1 MKKALVTGIS
11 GQDGSYLA
19 EFLLSMGYEV
29 HGLVRRSSTLTR
41 QRLDHLQGKR
51 GFKLHYGDLGD
62 PVSLHT
68 LIHRLVPNEIYN
80 LAAQSHVRVSFDQ
93 PFYTGQVTGLG
104 STAIL
109 EAVRSAAPEARFYQA
124 SSSEMFG
131 ATPPPQDEQSLFH
144 PRSPYG
150 VAKLYSHWMTKN
162 YREAYGLFMVSGILF
177 NHESPRRGENFVTRK
192 IAKAAAS
199 IQRGTQETVSLGNL
213 DAKRDWGYAPEFVVG
228 MWKMLQA
235 DHPKDFVLATG
246 QSITVREFL
255 AAAFSEVGKNWESH
269 LHTDGELFRPTEVDF
284 LKGHPRQ
291 AWDKLN
297 WRARLAGSEL
307 AKLMVRHEIDALNA
321 PGGFLVD
328 RVDWDDVANSVTI

>member
-1 MKKALVTGIS
+1 MKIALVTGVS

-19 EFLLSMGYEV
+19 EFLLSLGYEV

-41 QRLDHLQGKR
+41 QRLDHLQGKD

-62 PVSLHT
+62 PVSLHS
-68 LIHRLVPNEIYN
+68 LIFRLRPNEIYN
-80 LAAQSHVRVSFDQ
+80 LAAQSHVKVSFDQ

-131 ATPPPQDEQSLFH
+131 ATPPPQGEQSVFY

-150 VAKLYSHWMTKN
+150 IAKLYSHWMTKN

-199 IQRGTQETVSLGNL
+199 IQLGTQETLTLGNL
-213 DAKRDWGYAPEFVVG
+213 DAKRDWGYAPEYIVG

-235 DHPKDFVLATG
+235 DNPKDFVLATG
-246 QSITVREFL
+246 QSFTVREFL
-255 AAAFSEVGKNWESH
+255 TAAFSVVGKNWEQH
-269 LHTDGELFRPTEVDF
+269 VQTDSGLFRPTEVDF
-284 LKGHPRQ
+284 LEGEPSQ
-291 AWDKLN
+291 AREKLN
-297 WRARLAGSEL
+297 WTARVAGSEL
-307 AKLMVRHEIDALNA
+307 AELMVRHEVDALNSQ
-321 PGGFLVD
+321 GGFLVD
-328 RVDWDDVANSVTI
+328 RVDWEEVANSVTI